1 MKQEKE
7 EEAAA
12 AKEEEVRKKREDA
25 KLAEREE
32 REAQINRV
40 RLRCSL
46 DAIDRM
52 ARQTNRN
59 DNVKKTARAGVGP
72 AVRKKYYA
80 QLDDARNLGPYRYA
94 PRTAQPKPRPMTAV
108 PAKIYSTISDLR
120 PKTAQNGDRFR
131 ARLGVSDTHGRK
143 TNAWGARRET
153 RPGAMS
159 AAPQELSK
167 KKYRIDRF

>member
-32 REAQINRV
+32 REAQIYRV

-46 DAIDRM
+46 DAINRM

-80 QLDDARNLGPYRYA
+80 QLDDARNLGPYRYV
-94 PRTAQPKPRPMTAV
+94 PRTAQPNPNPKPRPMTAV

-143 TNAWGARRET
+143 TNAWGGAERDSAGRDEGSTART
-153 RPGAMS
+153 
-159 AAPQELSK
+159 K
-167 KKYRIDRF
+167 

>member
-40 RLRCSL
+40 RLRCCL

-52 ARQTNRN
+52 TRQTNRN
-59 DNVKKTARAGVGP
+59 DNVKKTGGEGVGP

-80 QLDDARNLGPYRYA
+80 QLDAARNLGPYRYA
-94 PRTAQPKPRPMTAV
+94 PRTAQPNPNPKPRPMTAV

-143 TNAWGARRET
+143 TNAWGRGERLGRAR
-153 RPGAMS
+153 
-159 AAPQELSK
+159 
-167 KKYRIDRF
+167 

>member
-32 REAQINRV
+32 REAQIYRV

-46 DAIDRM
+46 DAINRM

-59 DNVKKTARAGVGP
+59 DNVKKTARAGG
-72 AVRKKYYA
+72 
-80 QLDDARNLGPYRYA
+80 
-94 PRTAQPKPRPMTAV
+94 
-108 PAKIYSTISDLR
+108 
-120 PKTAQNGDRFR
+120 R
-131 ARLGVSDTHGRK
+131 ARCEKEVLCPAGRCK
-143 TNAWGARRET
+143 EFRSLQIRSAD
-153 RPGAMS
+153 RPT
-159 AAPQELSK
+159 
-167 KKYRIDRF
+167 

>member
-7 EEAAA
+7 AEAAA
-12 AKEEEVRKKREDA
+12 AKEEVRKKREDA

-32 REAQINRV
+32 REAQIYRV
-40 RLRCSL
+40 RLQRNL

-52 ARQTNRN
+52 ARQTNRKA
-59 DNVKKTARAGVGP
+59 NVKKTARAGVEP

-80 QLDDARNLGPYRYA
+80 QLDAARNLGSYIYA
-94 PRTAQPKPRPMTAV
+94 QRTAQPKQRPMTAV

-153 RPGAMS
+153 RPGAMR